1 MYVESRRIPQDGA
14 EPLDYLAADEVVHG
28 RPDRPVLPLPASI
41 VTTAALPPPVGNG
54 HPVVDAVVVGAG
66 PNGLSAAVALALEG
80 WRVVVLEAKP
90 SIGGGARTEELTL
103 PGFRH
108 DVCSAVHPLG
118 IGSPFLRGLPLA
130 AHGLEWLHPEI
141 PLAHPLDGGEAA
153 VLERSLAR
161 TAVGL
166 GADGGAWREV
176 FEPLAGSWSVLAEE
190 ALAPLHRP
198 RRAGPLLRLAAGAWR
213 PASSFADARFRGE
226 PARALFAGIA
236 AHGMLPLSRRPSSAV
251 GLLLGTAA
259 HAVGWPFA
267 GGGSAR
273 IVDALASVLAEHGGE
288 ILTGREV
295 SALEQLPP
303 ARAVLLDVTPWQLL
317 RIAGPHL
324 PPRYRRRLAA
334 FRYGPGVFKV
344 DWALDGPIPWRA
356 DACRRAGTVHV
367 GGDAREVA
375 AAERTVHQGAPAERP
390 FVLVAQPSL
399 FDPSR
404 APVGRHVA
412 WGYCHVPNGWTG
424 DETERI
430 EAQIERFAPGFRELV
445 AARSTRGPREI
456 EAHDA
461 NCVGGDIAGGLM
473 DLRQSVARP
482 VTAIGPYATP
492 LRGVFLCSAS
502 TPPGPG
508 VHGMCGFHAARAALR
523 VAL

>member
-1 MYVESRRIPQDGA
+1 M
-14 EPLDYLAADEVVHG
+14 
-28 RPDRPVLPLPASI
+28 
-41 VTTAALPPPVGNG
+41 TTAALPPPVGNG

-80 WRVVVLEAKP
+80 CRVVVLEAKP

-118 IGSPFLRGLPLA
+118 IGSPFLRRLPLES
-130 AHGLEWLHPEI
+130 HGLEWVHPEI

-153 VLERSLAR
+153 ALERSLAR
-161 TAVGL
+161 TAAGL
-166 GADGGAWREV
+166 GADGTAWREM
-176 FEPLAGSWSVLAEE
+176 FEPLAGSWGALADE

-198 RRAGPLLRLAAGAWR
+198 RRVGPLLRLAAGAWR
-213 PASSFADARFRGE
+213 PASSVAEARFSGE
-226 PARALFAGIA
+226 RARALFAGIA
-236 AHGMLPLSRRPSSAV
+236 AHGMVPLSRRPSSAV
-251 GLLLGTAA
+251 ALILGAA
-259 HAVGWPFA
+259 GHAVGWPFA
-267 GGGSAR
+267 RGGSAR
-273 IVDALASVLAEHGGE
+273 IVEALASILAEKGGE

-295 SALEQLPP
+295 SALEELPP

-317 RIAGPHL
+317 RIAGAHL

-344 DWALDGPIPWRA
+344 DWALDGPIPWMA
-356 DACRRAGTVHV
+356 ETCRRAGTVHV
-367 GGDAREVA
+367 GGYAGEVVA
-375 AAERTVHQGAPAERP
+375 AKSAVHHGRAAERP

-404 APVGRHVA
+404 APEGRHVA

-430 EAQIERFAPGFRELV
+430 EAQIERFAPGFGELV

-456 EAHDA
+456 ESHNA
-461 NCVGGDIAGGLM
+461 NCVGGDIWGGLM
-473 DLRQSVARP
+473 DVRQSVARP
-482 VTAIGPYATP
+482 VSAIGPYATP

-508 VHGMCGFHAARAALR
+508 VHGMCGVHAARAALR
-523 VAL
+523 MALSGGGA